1 MSLASLDLNA
11 LWLEHSA
18 MIATLFAFG
27 TALFLVSRSQKQ
39 SLNLPR
45 FEVTTDVL
53 KTIEE
58 AHAQYPDDP
67 FILSMVGME
76 LAILPRSGIDVI
88 KTLPEDQVSIK
99 RHHHDV
105 FLGEYTYM
113 GTKSPEFDEAMRYD
127 LTRNTPTVLASFV
140 AEVQYAVEDSF
151 GRPDQWTAFQPRAC
165 MSKIASLMS
174 GRAFVG
180 LPLSRDNTW
189 VDATVRYTQDVTR
202 AWLVLRT
209 IPWVLRPF
217 VAPFLPQVR
226 SLKNQRR
233 MTEERLAPLLD
244 PSNAKNRD
252 EIPGGDMLRWF
263 RQRYPQGP
271 TPKQLARD
279 QLLATF
285 ASIYN
290 LSNALSYLLFDL
302 ATYPEHIEP
311 LRQELQEVLKGEP
324 VNKENIQKLKKL
336 DSFIRESQRLS
347 PPSLANMPR
356 IVTNPRGLKLPSGH
370 TIPCGMRIM
379 VRAHTLNL
387 DPNLWPNPTR
397 FDGFR
402 FSKLREIPGNTF
414 KYQHATTGT
423 DNINFGH
430 GLWACPGRHF
440 ASSQMKVVLAHLLLN
455 YDIKLPNQMEKPQQQ
470 HFGLAIVPDTEQM
483 VLLKIRG

>member
-1 MSLASLDLNA
+1 MSLASMDLNA
-11 LWLEHSA
+11 QWIRNYPLVT
-18 MIATLFAFG
+18 ILFGIG
-27 TALFLVSRSQKQ
+27 TALFLVARFRKQ
-39 SLNLPR
+39 SLILPR
-45 FEVTTDVL
+45 FEVTSDVL

-76 LAILPRSGIDVI
+76 LVILPRSGIDVI
-88 KTLPEDQVSIK
+88 KALPEDHVSIK
-99 RHHHDV
+99 KHHHDV

-127 LTRNTPTVLASFV
+127 LTRNTPTVLSSFV

-151 GRPDQWTAFQPRAC
+151 GRPDKWTAFQPRAC

-180 LPLSRDNTW
+180 LPLSRDETW
-189 VDATVRYTQDVTR
+189 VQATVTYTQDVTR

-209 IPWVLRPF
+209 IPWFIRPF
-217 VAPFLPQVR
+217 FAPFLPQVR
-226 SLKNQRR
+226 PLKNQRR
-233 MTEERLAPLLD
+233 MTEDRLKPD
-244 PSNAKNRD
+244 D
-252 EIPGGDMLRWF
+252 VPGGDMLRWF
-263 RQRYPQGP
+263 RRRYPEGP
-271 TPKQLARD
+271 TPRQLARD

-302 ATYPEHIEP
+302 ASYPEHIEP
-311 LRQELQEVLKGEP
+311 LRKELQEVLNGEKI
-324 VNKENIQKLKKL
+324 NKENIQKLKKL

-370 TIPCGMRIM
+370 TIPRGMRVM

-387 DPNLWPNPTR
+387 DPKLWSSPTE

-402 FSKLREIPGNTF
+402 FSKLRELPGNTF
-414 KYQHATTGT
+414 KYQHATTGG

-440 ASSQMKVVLAHLLLN
+440 ASSQMKVVLAYLLLN
-455 YDIKLPNQMEKPQQQ
+455 YDIKLPEGVEKPKQQY
-470 HFGLAIVPDTEQM
+470 FGLAIVPDTEKV
-483 VLLKIRG
+483 VLLRLRE